1 MLISFASVL
10 FVAFPFLDTI
20 AFACAFAYMTEP
32 FFNVIKRYTGR
43 NLGAIICILMIT
55 VPALSLVVLI
65 LTDVVEFLNT
75 LNIQSFVDNSIQFV
89 NYFGLQ
95 NIAKEDLNS
104 IISELWTFLKPTVN
118 KMASQIYGLPLL
130 FIKGLVTI
138 FLTYYFLKDGYRFK
152 DAIMPH
158 VPEVYHVQTELFI
171 RKLHE
176 AYKNL
181 FVVNALTAFTVGLI
195 SIAGFWAIGI
205 PNPVT
210 LGALSGI
217 LTLLPIVGGWT
228 IYMPLSVYYVAV
240 GMYSKAVLLFGFGVI
255 FLSLAPDFAIRPRL
269 VNHESSIHPALALVA
284 FLMGPLALGVTGFAL
299 GPLIMGTFDA
309 IFRVKN
315 GKDSIINLK

>member
-1 MLISFASVL
+1 MQYDDYA
-10 FVAFPFLDTI
+10 
-20 AFACAFAYMTEP
+20 
-32 FFNVIKRYTGR
+32 GR
-43 NLGAIICILMIT
+43 TLGAILSILMVT

-65 LTDVVEFLNT
+65 LSDVVEFLNT
-75 LNIQSFVDNSIQFV
+75 LNVPSLVDTTIQFV
-89 NYFGLQ
+89 NYLGLQ
-95 NIAKEDLNS
+95 NIAQEDLNR
-104 IISELWTFLKPTVN
+104 ILSELWTFLKPTIN
-118 KMASQIYGLPLL
+118 KMAEQIYGIPLL
-130 FIKGLVTI
+130 FIKGLITV
-138 FLTYYFLKDGYRFK
+138 FLTYYFLKDGHRFK

-171 RKLHE
+171 RKLNE

-181 FVVNALTAFTVGLI
+181 FVVNALTSFTVGLI
-195 SIAGFWAIGI
+195 SIAGFWAIGL

-228 IYMPLSVYYVAV
+228 IYMPLSLYYIAV
-240 GMYSKAVLLFGFGVI
+240 GMYTKAILLFGFGVI

-269 VNHESSIHPALALVA
+269 VNHESDIHPAIALVA